1 MYFDQFFVYL
11 QRLKDIRGSVDKVFE
26 SAQDTMVND
35 RSLLLTIEEVQ
46 KERYRKIRILSD
58 CYGTQI
64 PDEASK
70 DKRR

>member
-1 MYFDQFFVYL
+1 MYFDQFFVSL
-11 QRLKDIRGSVDKVFE
+11 QRLKDIRGSVDKVFA

-35 RSLLLTIEEVQ
+35 RSLLTIQEVP
-46 KERYRKIRILSD
+46 KVRYRKIRILSD